1 MKTNKTLAQKL
12 CLLGLESLLSYTAA
26 LLAALCFLVLLP
38 GCSLGE
44 KVDREPVQ
52 TLECTRPASLSGLY
66 PAGGSVVLISWADY
80 ESGRTTVQLVDA
92 EADTVKRE
100 VTLDGVWDTK
110 RQALAH
116 GFALCDRETN
126 RWKLLDDVLAETGS
140 FDAENVDGFF
150 SYDGESYYF
159 LRDGVLHC
167 QNVAGG
173 EAQPVTALSQ
183 LRFAELTA
191 YDAASGRMAALFR
204 LSPYGSVCGTAVFD
218 PETGAISLLQE
229 QRYQVMLA
237 PAGGMSL
244 LTFDNDKMGY
254 SALCCSG
261 DTFWFADASLFLDAG
276 GALYAVGDAEELI
289 GVGTGRTTLYN
300 VGESITACDLTA
312 NGIAGEM
319 YDCCVLPEAGLL
331 VGGMYENGAFRLYVI
346 DPAQLTFEPVASAVP
361 VPSPLTVNET
371 LLQAYW
377 GALNGLPVA
386 ESLQEARQQADVLEQ
401 RYGVRILLSSQC
413 REAAELSSY
422 PITLSDTMDTE
433 AELNSVRAVLAA
445 MDRSFAL
452 YPEGF
457 LAQFRNRAGE
467 GGLCFLL
474 VAHID
479 SDYGVV
485 GCTYDSA
492 DWQYIA
498 LDVQVDYKREGTVCH
513 EVWHATENEILS
525 RDYTA
530 FNWDDWNAL
539 NPAGFTY
546 WNDSGDYDRYDARW
560 TMFDNGEGVYFVD
573 SYAKLAAQ
581 VRNNGIDVTQQGGV
595 TLGQGGSR
603 VNVLLGDDQE
613 VGGRLGID
621 VIEGEAL
628 LVLIHLVGRDLSRD
642 DLTEQTIGHWGTS
655 FVCHIRPLYRISP
668 GFQEIFHCSA
678 PFCCPQSLD
687 PPSFPHRKLPPSRI
701 SSLLTLVRSSVS
713 TGSVSSLPGVP
724 LLPNFPAFS
733 PMQNPGGNFVG
744 ASRTK
749 KRRCVCTQRLF
760 LLLGF
765 DLAKCVAVIGQ
776 TILAHPVRQPERP
789 ALGAGHDTGSLQLPV
804 GAAPLIASGLRN
816 FSFGNRHW

>member
-1 MKTNKTLAQKL
+1 MKTNETLAQKL
-12 CLLGLESLLSYTAA
+12 CLLDLVSLLSYTAA

-66 PAGGSVVLISWADY
+66 PAGG
-80 ESGRTTVQLVDA
+80 
-92 EADTVKRE
+92 
-100 VTLDGVWDTK
+100 
-110 RQALAH
+110 
-116 GFALCDRETN
+116 
-126 RWKLLDDVLAETGS
+126 
-140 FDAENVDGFF
+140 
-150 SYDGESYYF
+150 
-159 LRDGVLHC
+159 
-167 QNVAGG
+167 
-173 EAQPVTALSQ
+173 
-183 LRFAELTA
+183 
-191 YDAASGRMAALFR
+191 
-204 LSPYGSVCGTAVFD
+204 
-218 PETGAISLLQE
+218 
-229 QRYQVMLA
+229 
-237 PAGGMSL
+237 MSL
-244 LTFDNDKMGY
+244 LAFDNDKMGY
-254 SALCCSG
+254 SAMCGSG

-331 VGGMYENGAFRLYVI
+331 VGGIYENGAFRLYVI
-346 DPAQLTFEPVASAVP
+346 DPAQLTFEPVASAVS

-413 REAAELSSY
+413 REAAALSSY

-433 AELNSVRAVLAA
+433 AELNGVRAVLAA

-498 LDVQVDYKREGTVCH
+498 LDVQADYMREGTVCH
-513 EVWHATENEILS
+513 EIWHATENEILS

-581 VRNNGIDVTQQGGV
+581 EDRARIMEYFMVHED
-595 TLGQGGSR
+595 
-603 VNVLLGDDQE
+603 
-613 VGGRLGID
+613 
-621 VIEGEAL
+621 EAGL
-628 LVLIHLVGRDLSRD
+628 LVQSDAIRQK
-642 DLTEQTIGHWGTS
+642 LTWMCRTVRECFDTAGWGTP
-655 FVCHIRPLYRISP
+655 RW
-668 GFQEIFHCSA
+668 E
-678 PFCCPQSLD
+678 
-687 PPSFPHRKLPPSRI
+687 KL
-701 SSLLTLVRSSVS
+701 L
-713 TGSVSSLPGVP
+713 
-724 LLPNFPAFS
+724 
-733 PMQNPGGNFVG
+733 
-744 ASRTK
+744 
-749 KRRCVCTQRLF
+749 
-760 LLLGF
+760 
-765 DLAKCVAVIGQ
+765 
-776 TILAHPVRQPERP
+776 
-789 ALGAGHDTGSLQLPV
+789 
-804 GAAPLIASGLRN
+804 
-816 FSFGNRHW
+816 

>member
-12 CLLGLESLLSYTAA
+12 CLLDLVSLLSYTAA

-116 GFALCDRETN
+116 GFALCNRETN
-126 RWKLLDDVLAETGS
+126 RWKLLDDVLTETGS

-191 YDAASGRMAALFR
+191 YDTASGRMAALFL

-244 LTFDNDKMGY
+244 LAFDNDKMGY
-254 SALCCSG
+254 SALCGSG

-346 DPAQLTFEPVASAVP
+346 DPAQLTFEPVASAVS
-361 VPSPLTVNET
+361 VPSPLTVDET

-433 AELNSVRAVLAA
+433 AELNGVRAVLAA

-498 LDVQVDYKREGTVCH
+498 LDVQADYMREGTVCH
-513 EVWHATENEILS
+513 EIWHATENEILS

-560 TMFDNGEGVYFVD
+560 TMFDNSEGVYFVD

-581 VRNNGIDVTQQGGV
+581 EDRARIMEYFMAHEDEAGLLIQSDAIRQKLTWMCRAVRECFDTAG
-595 TLGQGGSR
+595 
-603 VNVLLGDDQE
+603 
-613 VGGRLGID
+613 
-621 VIEGEAL
+621 
-628 LVLIHLVGRDLSRD
+628 
-642 DLTEQTIGHWGTS
+642 WGTP
-655 FVCHIRPLYRISP
+655 RW
-668 GFQEIFHCSA
+668 E
-678 PFCCPQSLD
+678 
-687 PPSFPHRKLPPSRI
+687 KL
-701 SSLLTLVRSSVS
+701 L
-713 TGSVSSLPGVP
+713 
-724 LLPNFPAFS
+724 
-733 PMQNPGGNFVG
+733 
-744 ASRTK
+744 
-749 KRRCVCTQRLF
+749 
-760 LLLGF
+760 
-765 DLAKCVAVIGQ
+765 
-776 TILAHPVRQPERP
+776 
-789 ALGAGHDTGSLQLPV
+789 
-804 GAAPLIASGLRN
+804 
-816 FSFGNRHW
+816 

>member
-12 CLLGLESLLSYTAA
+12 CLLGLVSLLSYTAA
-26 LLAALCFLVLLP
+26 LLAALCFLMLLP

-100 VTLDGVWDTK
+100 VTLDGVWDMK

-126 RWKLLDDVLAETGS
+126 RWKLLDDALTETGS

-191 YDAASGRMAALFR
+191 YDAASGRMAALFL

-218 PETGAISLLQE
+218 PETGAINLLQE

-244 LTFDNDKMGY
+244 LAFDNDKMGY
-254 SALCCSG
+254 SALCGSG

-300 VGESITACDLTA
+300 VGQSITACDLTA

-346 DPAQLTFEPVASAVP
+346 DPAQLTFEPVASTVS

-433 AELNSVRAVLAA
+433 AELNGVRAVLAA

-498 LDVQVDYKREGTVCH
+498 LDVQADYMREGTVCH
-513 EVWHATENEILS
+513 EIWHATENEILS

-581 VRNNGIDVTQQGGV
+581 EDRARIMEYFMVHEDEAGLLIQSDAIRQKLTWMCRAVRECFDTAG
-595 TLGQGGSR
+595 
-603 VNVLLGDDQE
+603 
-613 VGGRLGID
+613 
-621 VIEGEAL
+621 
-628 LVLIHLVGRDLSRD
+628 
-642 DLTEQTIGHWGTS
+642 WGTP
-655 FVCHIRPLYRISP
+655 RW
-668 GFQEIFHCSA
+668 E
-678 PFCCPQSLD
+678 
-687 PPSFPHRKLPPSRI
+687 KL
-701 SSLLTLVRSSVS
+701 L
-713 TGSVSSLPGVP
+713 
-724 LLPNFPAFS
+724 
-733 PMQNPGGNFVG
+733 
-744 ASRTK
+744 
-749 KRRCVCTQRLF
+749 
-760 LLLGF
+760 
-765 DLAKCVAVIGQ
+765 
-776 TILAHPVRQPERP
+776 
-789 ALGAGHDTGSLQLPV
+789 
-804 GAAPLIASGLRN
+804 
-816 FSFGNRHW
+816 

>member
-1 MKTNKTLAQKL
+1 MQEKRRKCKEKQWLPWDNGGILLRWEEGVEVKTNKTLAQKL
-12 CLLGLESLLSYTAA
+12 CLLDLVSLLSYTAA

-126 RWKLLDDVLAETGS
+126 RWKLLDDVLTETGS

-150 SYDGESYYF
+150 SYDGESYYS

-237 PAGGMSL
+237 SASGMSL
-244 LTFDNDKMGY
+244 LAFDNDKMGY
-254 SALCCSG
+254 SALCGSG

-331 VGGMYENGAFRLYVI
+331 VGGIYENGAFRLYVI
-346 DPAQLTFEPVASAVP
+346 DPAQLTFESVASAVP

-413 REAAELSSY
+413 REAAALSSY

-433 AELNSVRAVLAA
+433 AELNGVRAVLAA

-498 LDVQVDYKREGTVCH
+498 LDVQADYMREGTVCH
-513 EVWHATENEILS
+513 EIWHATENEILS
-525 RDYTA
+525 RDYTT

-560 TMFDNGEGVYFVD
+560 TMFDNSEGVYFVD

-581 VRNNGIDVTQQGGV
+581 EDRARIMEYFMAHEDEAGLLIQSDAIRQKLEWMCRAVRECFDTAG
-595 TLGQGGSR
+595 
-603 VNVLLGDDQE
+603 
-613 VGGRLGID
+613 
-621 VIEGEAL
+621 
-628 LVLIHLVGRDLSRD
+628 
-642 DLTEQTIGHWGTS
+642 WGTP
-655 FVCHIRPLYRISP
+655 RW
-668 GFQEIFHCSA
+668 E
-678 PFCCPQSLD
+678 
-687 PPSFPHRKLPPSRI
+687 KL
-701 SSLLTLVRSSVS
+701 L
-713 TGSVSSLPGVP
+713 
-724 LLPNFPAFS
+724 
-733 PMQNPGGNFVG
+733 
-744 ASRTK
+744 
-749 KRRCVCTQRLF
+749 
-760 LLLGF
+760 
-765 DLAKCVAVIGQ
+765 
-776 TILAHPVRQPERP
+776 
-789 ALGAGHDTGSLQLPV
+789 
-804 GAAPLIASGLRN
+804 
-816 FSFGNRHW
+816 

>member
-12 CLLGLESLLSYTAA
+12 CLLDLVSLLSYTAA

-126 RWKLLDDVLAETGS
+126 RWKLLDDVLTETGS

-191 YDAASGRMAALFR
+191 YDAVSGRMAALFR

-244 LTFDNDKMGY
+244 LAFDNDKMGY
-254 SALCCSG
+254 SALCGSG

-346 DPAQLTFEPVASAVP
+346 DPAQLTFEPVASTVS

-377 GALNGLPVA
+377 GALNGLPVV

-413 REAAELSSY
+413 REAAALSSY

-433 AELNSVRAVLAA
+433 AELNGVRAVLAA

-479 SDYGVV
+479 SAYGVV

-498 LDVQVDYKREGTVCH
+498 LDVQADYMREGTVCH
-513 EVWHATENEILS
+513 EIWHATENEILS

-560 TMFDNGEGVYFVD
+560 TMFDNSEGVYFVD

-581 VRNNGIDVTQQGGV
+581 EDRARIMEYFMAHEDEAGLLIQSDAIRQKLTWMCRTVRECFDTAG
-595 TLGQGGSR
+595 
-603 VNVLLGDDQE
+603 
-613 VGGRLGID
+613 
-621 VIEGEAL
+621 
-628 LVLIHLVGRDLSRD
+628 
-642 DLTEQTIGHWGTS
+642 WGTP
-655 FVCHIRPLYRISP
+655 RW
-668 GFQEIFHCSA
+668 E
-678 PFCCPQSLD
+678 
-687 PPSFPHRKLPPSRI
+687 KL
-701 SSLLTLVRSSVS
+701 L
-713 TGSVSSLPGVP
+713 
-724 LLPNFPAFS
+724 
-733 PMQNPGGNFVG
+733 
-744 ASRTK
+744 
-749 KRRCVCTQRLF
+749 
-760 LLLGF
+760 
-765 DLAKCVAVIGQ
+765 
-776 TILAHPVRQPERP
+776 
-789 ALGAGHDTGSLQLPV
+789 
-804 GAAPLIASGLRN
+804 
-816 FSFGNRHW
+816 

>member
-12 CLLGLESLLSYTAA
+12 CLLDLVSLLSYTAA

-66 PAGGSVVLISWADY
+66 PAGGSVALISWADY

-126 RWKLLDDVLAETGS
+126 RWKLLDDVLTETGS

-204 LSPYGSVCGTAVFD
+204 LSPYDSVCGTAVFD

-244 LTFDNDKMGY
+244 LAFDNDKMGY
-254 SALCCSG
+254 SALCGSG

-319 YDCCVLPEAGLL
+319 YDCCALPEAGLL

-346 DPAQLTFEPVASAVP
+346 DPAQLTFEPVASAVS
-361 VPSPLTVNET
+361 VPSPLTVDET

-413 REAAELSSY
+413 REAAALSSY

-433 AELNSVRAVLAA
+433 AELNGVRAVLAA

-498 LDVQVDYKREGTVCH
+498 LDVQADYMREGTVCH
-513 EVWHATENEILS
+513 EIWHATENEILS

-539 NPAGFTY
+539 NPVGFTY

-581 VRNNGIDVTQQGGV
+581 EDRARIMEYFMVHEDEAGLLIQSDAIRQKLEWMCRAVRECFDTAG
-595 TLGQGGSR
+595 
-603 VNVLLGDDQE
+603 
-613 VGGRLGID
+613 
-621 VIEGEAL
+621 
-628 LVLIHLVGRDLSRD
+628 
-642 DLTEQTIGHWGTS
+642 WGTP
-655 FVCHIRPLYRISP
+655 RW
-668 GFQEIFHCSA
+668 E
-678 PFCCPQSLD
+678 
-687 PPSFPHRKLPPSRI
+687 KL
-701 SSLLTLVRSSVS
+701 L
-713 TGSVSSLPGVP
+713 
-724 LLPNFPAFS
+724 
-733 PMQNPGGNFVG
+733 
-744 ASRTK
+744 
-749 KRRCVCTQRLF
+749 
-760 LLLGF
+760 
-765 DLAKCVAVIGQ
+765 
-776 TILAHPVRQPERP
+776 
-789 ALGAGHDTGSLQLPV
+789 
-804 GAAPLIASGLRN
+804 
-816 FSFGNRHW
+816 

>member
-12 CLLGLESLLSYTAA
+12 CLLDLVSLLSYTAA

-52 TLECTRPASLSGLY
+52 ALECTRPASLSGLY
-66 PAGGSVVLISWADY
+66 PAGG
-80 ESGRTTVQLVDA
+80 
-92 EADTVKRE
+92 
-100 VTLDGVWDTK
+100 
-110 RQALAH
+110 
-116 GFALCDRETN
+116 
-126 RWKLLDDVLAETGS
+126 
-140 FDAENVDGFF
+140 
-150 SYDGESYYF
+150 
-159 LRDGVLHC
+159 
-167 QNVAGG
+167 
-173 EAQPVTALSQ
+173 
-183 LRFAELTA
+183 
-191 YDAASGRMAALFR
+191 
-204 LSPYGSVCGTAVFD
+204 
-218 PETGAISLLQE
+218 
-229 QRYQVMLA
+229 
-237 PAGGMSL
+237 MSL
-244 LTFDNDKMGY
+244 LAFDNDKMGY
-254 SALCCSG
+254 SALCGSG
-261 DTFWFADASLFLDAG
+261 DTFWFADASLFLAAG

-346 DPAQLTFEPVASAVP
+346 DPAQLTFEPVASTVP

-433 AELNSVRAVLAA
+433 TELNGVRAVLAA

-498 LDVQVDYKREGTVCH
+498 LDVQADYMREGTVCH
-513 EVWHATENEILS
+513 EIWHATENEILS
-525 RDYTA
+525 RDYTS

-581 VRNNGIDVTQQGGV
+581 EDRARIMEYFMAHEDEAGLLIQSDAIRQKLTWMCRAVRECFDTAG
-595 TLGQGGSR
+595 
-603 VNVLLGDDQE
+603 
-613 VGGRLGID
+613 
-621 VIEGEAL
+621 
-628 LVLIHLVGRDLSRD
+628 
-642 DLTEQTIGHWGTS
+642 WGTP
-655 FVCHIRPLYRISP
+655 RW
-668 GFQEIFHCSA
+668 E
-678 PFCCPQSLD
+678 
-687 PPSFPHRKLPPSRI
+687 KL
-701 SSLLTLVRSSVS
+701 L
-713 TGSVSSLPGVP
+713 
-724 LLPNFPAFS
+724 
-733 PMQNPGGNFVG
+733 
-744 ASRTK
+744 
-749 KRRCVCTQRLF
+749 
-760 LLLGF
+760 
-765 DLAKCVAVIGQ
+765 
-776 TILAHPVRQPERP
+776 
-789 ALGAGHDTGSLQLPV
+789 
-804 GAAPLIASGLRN
+804 
-816 FSFGNRHW
+816 

>member
-12 CLLGLESLLSYTAA
+12 CLLDLVSLLSYTAA

-126 RWKLLDDVLAETGS
+126 RWKLLDDVLTETGS

-191 YDAASGRMAALFR
+191 YDAASGRMAALFL

-244 LTFDNDKMGY
+244 LAFDNDKMGY
-254 SALCCSG
+254 SALCGSG

-300 VGESITACDLTA
+300 VGESTTACDLTA

-346 DPAQLTFEPVASAVP
+346 DPAQLTFEPVASAVS

-433 AELNSVRAVLAA
+433 AELNGVRAVLAA

-498 LDVQVDYKREGTVCH
+498 LDVQADYMREGTVCH
-513 EVWHATENEILS
+513 EIWHATENEILS

-560 TMFDNGEGVYFVD
+560 TMFDNSEGVYFVD

-581 VRNNGIDVTQQGGV
+581 EDRARIMEYFMVHEDEAGLLIQSDAIRQKLTWMCRAVRECFDTAG
-595 TLGQGGSR
+595 
-603 VNVLLGDDQE
+603 
-613 VGGRLGID
+613 
-621 VIEGEAL
+621 
-628 LVLIHLVGRDLSRD
+628 
-642 DLTEQTIGHWGTS
+642 WGTP
-655 FVCHIRPLYRISP
+655 RW
-668 GFQEIFHCSA
+668 E
-678 PFCCPQSLD
+678 
-687 PPSFPHRKLPPSRI
+687 KL
-701 SSLLTLVRSSVS
+701 L
-713 TGSVSSLPGVP
+713 
-724 LLPNFPAFS
+724 
-733 PMQNPGGNFVG
+733 
-744 ASRTK
+744 
-749 KRRCVCTQRLF
+749 
-760 LLLGF
+760 
-765 DLAKCVAVIGQ
+765 
-776 TILAHPVRQPERP
+776 
-789 ALGAGHDTGSLQLPV
+789 
-804 GAAPLIASGLRN
+804 
-816 FSFGNRHW
+816 

>member
-12 CLLGLESLLSYTAA
+12 CLLGLVSLLSYTAA

-52 TLECTRPASLSGLY
+52 TLECTRLASLSGLY

-126 RWKLLDDVLAETGS
+126 RWKLLDDALTETGS

-191 YDAASGRMAALFR
+191 YDAASGRMAALFL

-244 LTFDNDKMGY
+244 LAFDNDKMGY
-254 SALCCSG
+254 SALCGSG

-312 NGIAGEM
+312 NGITGEM

-346 DPAQLTFEPVASAVP
+346 DPAQLTFEPAEQERRRQQ
-361 VPSPLTVNET
+361 PLPEFRHRPG
-371 LLQAYW
+371 LLQRQDAEHEEK
-377 GALNGLPVA
+377 GEDDRDPAAAGHDPLMDMAAAGLVHIA
-386 ESLQEARQQADVLEQ
+386 EARQQADVLEQ

-413 REAAELSSY
+413 REAAALSSY

-433 AELNSVRAVLAA
+433 AELNGVRAVLAA

-498 LDVQVDYKREGTVCH
+498 LDVQADYMREGTVCH
-513 EVWHATENEILS
+513 EIWHATENEILS

-546 WNDSGDYDRYDARW
+546 WNDSGDYDRYNARW

-581 VRNNGIDVTQQGGV
+581 EDRAQIMEYFMVHEDEAGLLIQSDAIRQKLTWMCRAVRECFDTAG
-595 TLGQGGSR
+595 
-603 VNVLLGDDQE
+603 
-613 VGGRLGID
+613 
-621 VIEGEAL
+621 
-628 LVLIHLVGRDLSRD
+628 
-642 DLTEQTIGHWGTS
+642 WGTP
-655 FVCHIRPLYRISP
+655 RW
-668 GFQEIFHCSA
+668 E
-678 PFCCPQSLD
+678 
-687 PPSFPHRKLPPSRI
+687 KL
-701 SSLLTLVRSSVS
+701 L
-713 TGSVSSLPGVP
+713 
-724 LLPNFPAFS
+724 
-733 PMQNPGGNFVG
+733 
-744 ASRTK
+744 
-749 KRRCVCTQRLF
+749 
-760 LLLGF
+760 
-765 DLAKCVAVIGQ
+765 
-776 TILAHPVRQPERP
+776 
-789 ALGAGHDTGSLQLPV
+789 
-804 GAAPLIASGLRN
+804 
-816 FSFGNRHW
+816 